1 MDVAII
7 LQALGIIWSVVVLIA
22 GAVVVGTRR
31 GLRETTTRMSAEQT
45 ALIALLQQRVEALVE
60 ENKRQA
66 VTMGQ
71 LQVTNVD
78 LQKQLD
84 NIRHELE
91 MEKRITARIVG
102 SATVIQPEAVK
113 DAG

>member
-1 MDVAII
+1 MAPI
-7 LQALGIIWSVVVLIA
+7 LQALGVIWSVVVLIA
-22 GAVVVGTRR
+22 AAVVVGTRR
-31 GLRETTTRMSAEQT
+31 GLRETSTRMSAEQT

-71 LQVTNVD
+71 LQASNTD
-78 LQKQLD
+78 LQQQISTL
-84 NIRHELE
+84 RHELE

-102 SATVIQPEAVK
+102 TATIVQEAK
-113 DAG
+113 DG